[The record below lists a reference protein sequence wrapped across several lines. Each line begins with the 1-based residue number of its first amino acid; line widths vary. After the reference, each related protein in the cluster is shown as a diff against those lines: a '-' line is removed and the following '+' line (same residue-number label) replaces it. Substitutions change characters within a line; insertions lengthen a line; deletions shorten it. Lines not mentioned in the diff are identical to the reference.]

1 MRMIP
6 TPRILVW
13 QPVVPKYRVP
23 FFEDLEQLFPEHEL
37 VVNACLEMDDSP
49 KTVVENRH
57 PYNLNWKI
65 PRFLG
70 RALPFQIPTKKFV
83 WPRKGDTVVVSG
95 HTKLLGTVLYLLV
108 RCKLKNIPII
118 WWGQSFTFGSTNK
131 HRIAIRQWLMNRFD
145 MIMLYTEYGMKRYIS
160 AGFDPN
166 RLVALQNTIDI
177 NEIKKVMSQTS
188 AKEIEVARKKYEI
201 PEGDNLITVSRLV
214 EKAHLDQLIRALP
227 QIQKKSHTPVN
238 LICVGSGPEE
248 ESLKQLAQELGI
260 DRNVIF
266 TGAIYEEKALAPLF
280 MMSSLFVYPGAI
292 GLSANHAFAYGL
304 PIVTHSNRDYH
315 GPEFSYI
322 VPNVNGTTF
331 TQDDESA
338 MVTAITDSLEKNT
351 LNRLREGVYTT
362 TKDMTIENMQIRFQ
376 KAVKAANK
384 HRQAYLSS

>member
-1 MRMIP
+1 MIP
-6 TPRILVW
+6 APRILVW

-23 FFEDLEQLFPEHEL
+23 FFEDLERLFPDHEL
-37 VVNACLEMDDSP
+37 VVNACTEMDDSP

-70 RALPFQIPTKKFV
+70 RALPFQIPTAKFA

-108 RCKLKNIPII
+108 RCKLKKIPII
-118 WWGQSFTFGSTNK
+118 WWGQSFTFGSTNSS
-131 HRIAIRQWLMNRFD
+131 RIAIRQWIMNRFD
-145 MIMLYTEYGMKRYIS
+145 MIMLYTEYGVERYVN
-160 AGFDPN
+160 AGFDPS
-166 RLVALQNTIDI
+166 RLVALQNTIDVK
-177 NEIKKVMSQTS
+177 EIKKVMSQTS
-188 AKEIEVARKKYEI
+188 MADIESARSKFKI
-201 PEGDNLITVSRLV
+201 PAGKNLITVSRLV

-227 QIQKKSHTPVN
+227 SIQEQFGGPVN

-248 ESLKQLAQELGI
+248 ESLKEQVRSTGI
-260 DRNVIF
+260 ENNVVF
-266 TGAIYEEKALAPLF
+266 TGAIYEEESLAPLF

-322 VPNVNGTTF
+322 VPGVNGTTF
-331 TQDDESA
+331 MQDDESA
-338 MVTAITDSLEKNT
+338 MATAIVESLDDT
-351 LNRLREGVYTT
+351 SLARLREGVQTT
-362 TKDMTIENMQIRFQ
+362 TKDMTIENMQMRFQ
-376 KAVKAANK
+376 QAITAARKN
-384 HRQAYLSS
+384 RQAYLSS